1 MTHIILDTLSSL
13 SLSFQIN
20 PSPDL
25 VNFISKTF
33 LLHTVLSIPTA
44 ITFIRAIINSH
55 LPNTPSSS
63 LVLKQ
68 CYLLPQSFCTCLRLS
83 TPHLVNSL
91 SSFTQLQYQSLGKPC
106 MILPKIRSRLLVI
119 FFHRINFLFL

>member
-1 MTHIILDTLSSL
+1 MTHVILDTLPSL

-25 VNFISKTF
+25 VNFISEIF

-44 ITFIRAIINSH
+44 TTLIQGIINSH

-63 LVLKQ
+63 LVFKQ
-68 CYLLPQSFCTCLRLS
+68 CCLLPQSLCTCLRLS
-83 TPHLVNSL
+83 TPHVVNSL
-91 SSFTQLQYQSLGKPC
+91 SSFTQRQYHSLGKPC
-106 MILPKIRSRLLVI
+106 MILPKIRSRPLVRL
-119 FFHRINFLFL
+119 FYRINFLFL